1 MIKSFID
8 LVNESAEITEM
19 GVPSVARLTGSELAE
34 VRQFTQKLGRLLALL
49 KATRS
54 SDITME
60 RSGGERKYYPRFNNP
75 EIAQVMEEMKR
86 DNERRLLKVVGR
98 WKDVY
103 PNDSDAIYMKTDA
116 PDSYQRSHFPNDG
129 IPIGLRGIKLGAKL
143 YRALVRTV
151 GYISSNR
158 SGTMEKDN
166 VWASML
172 EAKKDANGNLTEEDV
187 HAIVGPSNWMALDKN
202 LDQNTKLSVAMRF
215 IKDVIHVT
223 RTDPEQFDMDDEL
236 FQQLPE
242 EFLSTLSDRYL
253 RSLVREGRITEE
265 KYNSIRESSARAEI
279 AARERAAREAEEA
292 RERAA
297 REAEE
302 ARERAAREERLIR
315 KRLIAR
321 ISRFGADPD
330 ADWDVGDFI
339 VVKDYLYR
347 PDYEP
352 LPIRDVATYRDGQYY
367 ALNIKEMIRVQ
378 NNEIDPLQARDNRT
392 TRDKSAWVKVNLN
405 EIPDLDNVNL
415 SREEKEYIEDKLS
428 PETAAR
434 RQEEI
439 SAASQ
444 KRAQD
449 QTAQNVDR
457 ANDLR
462 TFGFAPS
469 SASSIKDALLNR
481 PNVENY
487 RTLLKSFRDRT
498 FYYSMPFIV
507 LGPHQRELMRQ
518 SWAIPVYI
526 AWTGPMRRPR
536 NASIE
541 DLRNGTARLTN
552 AVSGET
558 IQPPYTGLN
567 LTAYPLSEV
576 TTADKIGARAQD
588 HFYIAGHQNVYGVI
602 AKSQYGAV
610 NSSRQQFIYLNVYG
624 YAGRSVSVR
633 LDLLRKLGA
642 PQVI

>member
-1 MIKSFID
+1 M
-8 LVNESAEITEM
+8 NESAEITEM
-19 GVPSVARLTGSELAE
+19 GVPSVARLTGSELAG

-49 KATRS
+49 KETRS

-86 DNERRLLKVVGR
+86 DNERRLLKVVGK

-129 IPIGLRGIKLGAKL
+129 IPVGLRGTKLGAKL

-151 GYISSNR
+151 GYISSNTG
-158 SGTMEKDN
+158 GTREKDN

-172 EAKKDANGNLTEEDV
+172 EVKKDANGNLTEEDV
-187 HAIVGPSNWMALDKN
+187 HAIVGSSNWMALDKN
-202 LDQNTKLSVAMRF
+202 LDQNTKLSAAMRF
-215 IKDVIHVT
+215 INDAVGVS

-236 FQQLPE
+236 FQQLPD

-253 RSLVREGRITEE
+253 MSLVREGRITEE

-279 AARERAAREAEEA
+279 AA

-339 VVKDYLYR
+339 VVKAYLYR
-347 PDYEP
+347 SDYEP
-352 LPIRDVATYRDGQYY
+352 LPIREVATYRDGQYY

-392 TRDKSAWVKVNLN
+392 TRDKSTWVKVNLN

-439 SAASQ
+439 RAASQ

-449 QTAQNVDR
+449 QTVQNVDR
-457 ANDLR
+457 ANDPR

-469 SASSIKDALLNR
+469 SANSIKDALLNR

-507 LGPHQRELMRQ
+507 LGPPQRELMRQ

-526 AWTGPMRRPR
+526 AWTGPTRRPR

-541 DLRNGTARLTN
+541 DLRNGTAKLTN

-576 TTADKIGARAQD
+576 TTVDKIGARAQD

-610 NSSRQQFIYLNVYG
+610 NRSRQQFIYLNVYG

>member
-8 LVNESAEITEM
+8 LVNESAEVTEM
-19 GVPSVARLTGSELAE
+19 GVPSVARLTGSKLAD

-75 EIAQVMEEMKR
+75 EIAQIMQEMKR
-86 DNERRLLKVVGR
+86 DNESRLIKVVGK

-129 IPIGLRGIKLGAKL
+129 IPLGLRGTKLGAKL

-151 GYISSNR
+151 GYISSNP
-158 SGTMEKDN
+158 SGTREKDN

-172 EAKKDANGNLTEEDV
+172 EVKKDANGNLTEEDV
-187 HAIVGPSNWMALDKN
+187 HAIVGSSNWMALDKN
-202 LDQNTKLSVAMRF
+202 LDQNTKLSAAMRF
-215 IKDVIHVT
+215 INDAIGT
-223 RTDPEQFDMDDEL
+223 RRTDPDQFDMDDEL

-242 EFLSTLSDRYL
+242 EFLSTLSDQYL
-253 RSLVREGRITEE
+253 RSLVRDSRLTEE
-265 KYNSIRESSARAEI
+265 KYRSIRESRARAEI
-279 AARERAAREAEEA
+279 AARERAAREAEQ
-292 RERAA
+292 
-297 REAEE
+297 

-330 ADWDVGDFI
+330 ADWDIGDFI

-352 LPIRDVATYRDGQYY
+352 LPIREVATYQDGQYY

-378 NNEIDPLQARDNRT
+378 SNEIDPLQGRDNRT

-439 SAASQ
+439 RAASQ

-449 QTAQNVDR
+449 QTTQNVER
-457 ANDLR
+457 ATEPR

-469 SASSIKDALLNR
+469 SANSIKDALLNR

-487 RTLLKSFRDRT
+487 RTLLKSFRERV

-507 LGPHQRELMRQ
+507 LGPPQRELMRQ

-526 AWTGPMRRPR
+526 AWTGSIGPMRRPR

-541 DLRNGTARLTN
+541 DLQNGTARLTN

-567 LTAYPLSEV
+567 LTAYPLSAV

-624 YAGRSVSVR
+624 YVGRSVSVR

>member
-1 MIKSFID
+1 M
-8 LVNESAEITEM
+8 NESAEITEM
-19 GVPSVARLTGSELAE
+19 GVPSVARLTGSELAD

-86 DNERRLLKVVGR
+86 DNERRLLKVVGK

-129 IPIGLRGIKLGAKL
+129 IPIGLRGTKLGAKL

-151 GYISSNR
+151 GYISSNTG
-158 SGTMEKDN
+158 GTREKDN

-172 EAKKDANGNLTEEDV
+172 EVKKDANGNLTEEDV
-187 HAIVGPSNWMALDKN
+187 HAIVGSSNWMALDKN
-202 LDQNTKLSVAMRF
+202 LDQNTKLSAAMRF
-215 IKDVIHVT
+215 INDAIGVR

-297 REAEE
+297 RE
-302 ARERAAREERLIR
+302 ERLIR

-352 LPIRDVATYRDGQYY
+352 LPIREVATYRDGQYY

-439 SAASQ
+439 RAASQ

-457 ANDLR
+457 ANDPR

-507 LGPHQRELMRQ
+507 LGPPQRELMRQ